1 MINTIKKLK
10 INKITEKVQGF
21 DFYKT
26 LMHAKNYFF
35 SSILMQA
42 LSLISVPIFSRLL
55 TKSDY
60 GIIAVYNSY
69 IGILAVIISLNV
81 YSSISRYYYEAKDD
95 FCEFVG
101 TSINL
106 LILIFCI
113 NISVYFIFYHK
124 IVNIMKLPNGL
135 NLYLIF
141 SCIFMII
148 NVIFLQIFIPQ
159 KKSKE
164 ISIIEILRKY
174 SIFGISVAFIYFL
187 QKDRYLGAIWGSIL
201 VQFIFSIY
209 LLMKIF
215 KYYKFSFKNKHI
227 KYILYFSVPLIPYNL
242 NAIILAQFD
251 RIMINHYINSAST
264 GIYSLGYT
272 IGSLV
277 LFPLGAIQR
286 AIIPDFYKLRNN
298 KEFIRINN
306 LYKNEISIILLF
318 ALGIILFS
326 KEIFVFLIDK
336 KFYSSLNVV
345 PIVVVGNIFFI
356 MFSMYKRHF
365 NYLKK
370 TVYNSIIVIF
380 SGSLNIVLNAIFIPK
395 YGYIAGAYTTVVSYF
410 ISFLL
415 TFIILKFVLKESIT
429 PLWVIIKP
437 TLIMFFFMV
446 LNHFLNT
453 FTLKVVP
460 CIFIKLILLALFS
473 VIVFHREIRAILYL
487 NK

>member
-1 MINTIKKLK
+1 MINTIKKLE
-10 INKITEKVQGF
+10 INKITEKVQGC
-21 DFYKT
+21 DFYET

-60 GIIAVYNSY
+60 GILAVYNSY
-69 IGILAVIISLNV
+69 IGILVVIISLNV
-81 YSSISRYYYEAKDD
+81 HSSISRYYYEAKDD

-106 LILIFCI
+106 LVLILCI
-113 NISVYFIFYHK
+113 ILPIYFIFYHK

-148 NVIFLQIFIPQ
+148 NIIFLQIFIPQ

-174 SIFGISVAFIYFL
+174 SIFGISITFIYFL
-187 QKDRYLGAIWGSIL
+187 QKDRYLGAIWGNIL

-209 LLMKIF
+209 LIMKIY
-215 KYYKFSFKNKHI
+215 KYYKFSFNGKFI
-227 KYILYFSVPLIPYNL
+227 KYILRFSIPLIPYNL

-251 RIMINHYINSAST
+251 RIMINYYINSAST

-286 AIIPDFYKLRNN
+286 AILPDFYKLRNN

-306 LYKNEISIILLF
+306 LYKKEISIILL
-318 ALGIILFS
+318 
-326 KEIFVFLIDK
+326 
-336 KFYSSLNVV
+336 
-345 PIVVVGNIFFI
+345 
-356 MFSMYKRHF
+356 
-365 NYLKK
+365 
-370 TVYNSIIVIF
+370 
-380 SGSLNIVLNAIFIPK
+380 
-395 YGYIAGAYTTVVSYF
+395 
-410 ISFLL
+410 
-415 TFIILKFVLKESIT
+415 
-429 PLWVIIKP
+429 
-437 TLIMFFFMV
+437 
-446 LNHFLNT
+446 
-453 FTLKVVP
+453 
-460 CIFIKLILLALFS
+460 
-473 VIVFHREIRAILYL
+473 
-487 NK
+487 